1 MQLKICV
8 ASLFRAC
15 RHYPREMSVHILDV
29 GLLDDDW
36 RELVSA
42 WSPLMNGAR
51 VLRHPVSGE
60 RFRQYRKWKGGVAA
74 YARILL
80 PDLLPDVECCLYAD
94 CDTFFIADP
103 AELDDCAQGSCALY
117 GHAIPRNNLEQLD
130 LKWLRSEGVDLSAA
144 CYICS
149 GFMVMNLGR
158 FRDEKLSERCLAFL
172 DEHPDSL
179 TADQCAFN
187 VACEGK
193 IGLLPEG
200 WGAFVDESMR
210 NGYAKCVHF
219 AGAVPWRIPNSWQF
233 YCGDNRF
240 FEVWFRFAEMFGGER
255 GLARRYQ
262 PFLKTVRYRL
272 VALLA
277 YPILG
282 FSAFTGLCPKRMKS
296 RVAALRKRIEFN
308 LPATVAKVVFDS

>member
-15 RHYPREMSVHILDV
+15 RHRPREMSVHILDV
-29 GLLDDDW
+29 GLRDDDW
-36 RELVSA
+36 CELVSV
-42 WSPLMNGAR
+42 WRPLMNGAC

-94 CDTFFIADP
+94 CDTFFVADP
-103 AELDDCAQGSCALY
+103 AELDDYAQGSCALY
-117 GHAIPRNNLEQLD
+117 GHAIPRDNLERLD
-130 LKWLRSEGVDLSAA
+130 VRWLRSKGIDLNPE

-149 GFMVMNLGR
+149 GFMVMNLGK
-158 FRDEKLSERCLAFL
+158 FRDERLGERCLSFL

-187 VACEGK
+187 VACEGR

-200 WGAFVDESMR
+200 WGAFLDESLR

-219 AGAVPWRIPNSWQF
+219 AGVVPWRIPDSWQF
-233 YCGDNRF
+233 YCGENRF
-240 FEVWFRFAEMFGGER
+240 FGVWFRFAEEFCGEP
-255 GLARRYQ
+255 GLVRRYQ
-262 PFLKTVRYRL
+262 PFFKTIRCRL

-277 YPILG
+277 YPVLCLIA
-282 FSAFTGLCPKRMKS
+282 FSGLCPGRMKS
-296 RVAALRKRIEFN
+296 RATALRKRIEFN
-308 LPATVAKVVFDS
+308 LPATVARSVF